1 MAYFARL
8 DNDKIVL
15 EVISV
20 PQSDVDANGGDLSAQ
35 AEQWV
40 SDNIKLGTYKQTFK
54 DASHRGKYAGATNI
68 YKADIDKFVPK
79 QPWDSWV
86 LNSNGWW
93 DPPIAFPNSFALPTD
108 PVKTITIDYTIW
120 DESRGTFV
128 TLDLVNNFSI
138 NDNFYWNNSADP
150 KVWVK
155 IT

>member
-15 EVISV
+15 EVLSV
-20 PQSDVDANGGDLSAQ
+20 SQSDVDANGGDLSAQ

-54 DASHRGKYAGATNI
+54 DASHRGKYAGLTNV
-68 YKADIDKFVPK
+68 YKADIDKFITAKPYS
-79 QPWDSWV
+79 DWV
-86 LNSNGWW
+86 LDSNGLWQ
-93 DPPIAFPNSFALPTD
+93 PPIALPNSFALPTD
-108 PVKTITIDYTIW
+108 PVKTITIDYTTW

-128 TLDLVNNFSI
+128 TLNLVPDFSVS
-138 NDNFYWNNSADP
+138 DSFYWNDSADP